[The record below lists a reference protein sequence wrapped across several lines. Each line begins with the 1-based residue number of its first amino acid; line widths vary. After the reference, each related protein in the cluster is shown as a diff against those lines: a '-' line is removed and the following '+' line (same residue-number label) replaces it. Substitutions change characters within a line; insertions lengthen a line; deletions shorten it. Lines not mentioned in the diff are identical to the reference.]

1 MRRRLFSALAAVAMA
16 CATVGAAGAGAGASA
31 SAAGAGTVSG
41 PAARSVAAA
50 EPYEWKNVRIDGG
63 GFVPGIV
70 FNQKEK
76 NLVYART
83 DIGGAYRWEQ
93 ASKSWTPLLDWVGW
107 DKWGY
112 NGVVSLATDPVETN
126 RVYVAAGMYTN
137 SWDPNN
143 GAILRSA
150 DKGATWQATT
160 LPFKLGG
167 NMPGRGMGERLAV
180 DPNRN
185 SVVYFG
191 APEGNGL
198 WRSTD
203 KGVTWAKVASFPN
216 AGNHADNPAD
226 PNGYTSHR
234 PGVVWVTFDP
244 SSATA
249 GNTTQRIYVGVADK
263 ENTVYT
269 SADGGTTWSRVA
281 GQPTGYIAH
290 KGVLDHV
297 NHTLYIA
304 TSDTSGPYDGAKGDV
319 WKLNTTTG
327 AWTQISPVPSSSSEA
342 YYGYSGLTIDR
353 QNPGTIMVAT
363 QISWWPDVIFFRS
376 TDSGATW
383 TRIWDFTSYPN
394 RSFRYTMDVSSSPWL
409 TFGTNPQLPE
419 VTPKLGW
426 MTESLEID
434 PFDGNRMMYGTGA
447 TLYGTEDL
455 KKWDTGGQLTIK
467 PMAKGLEETAVLD
480 LISPPSGPPLV
491 SALGDIGGFRHTNLD
506 AVPPMMFTSPI
517 FTSTTSLDYA
527 ETNPAVMVRAG
538 NFTDADRPNDSH
550 AAFSTD
556 GGANW
561 FQGSEPA
568 GINEGGTI
576 AAAADGS
583 RFVWAPKGVGVH
595 HSVGYGNSWT
605 ASTGLPTGAVVESDR
620 VNPNKFYGFSAGRFY
635 VSVNGGASFTAT
647 AATGLPAEGNVKF
660 KAVPGREGDIWLTG
674 PAGDTGAAAGIWHST
689 DGGASFTKLPG
700 VTNAVNIGFGK
711 AAPGKSYQ
719 ALYTLATVGGV
730 TGVFRSDDT
739 GASWVRINDDQHQYG
754 NAGEALTGDP
764 RVYGRVY
771 LGTNGRGILYA
782 DNDGTVP
789 PDDTVAPTRP
799 GTPVASAV
807 TSSGATLT
815 WAASTDAVGVSGYD
829 VYREAGAT
837 DVKVATASSASY
849 ALSGLSADT
858 AYTFYVI
865 ARDAAGNSS
874 TASAPVTFRTAAGQ
888 GDTVAPTRPGT
899 PVASAVT
906 SSGATLTWA
915 ASTDAVG
922 VSGYDVYREAGATDV
937 KVATA
942 SSASHV
948 LSGLSA
954 DTAYTFYV
962 IARDAAGNSSTASA
976 PVTFTTA
983 AGQGGGC
990 TATYKVANSW
1000 PGGFQGEV
1008 TVKNTGTSAT
1018 TGWTVTWSFPNGQT
1032 ISQLWSG
1039 VHTQTGAAVTVR
1051 NTNWNGALGAGAS
1064 TVFGFGASWT
1074 GTNGVPS
1081 TVTCTVS

>member
-1 MRRRLFSALAAVAMA
+1 MRRRLFSVLAAVAVA
-16 CATVGAAGAGAGASA
+16 CASVGVAAGGGSAQASASGAGAGAGTV
-31 SAAGAGTVSG
+31 AGGAG
-41 PAARSVAAA
+41 PAAAAA
-50 EPYEWKNVRIDGG
+50 EAYEWKNVRIDGG

-70 FNQKEK
+70 FNQTEK
-76 NLVYART
+76 NLIYART

-93 ASKSWTPLLDWVGW
+93 SSKSWTPLLDWVGW

-150 DKGATWQATT
+150 DKGATWQATP

-185 SVVYFG
+185 SVVYLG
-191 APEGNGL
+191 APDGNGL

-203 KGVTWAKVASFPN
+203 KGVTWAKVTSFPN
-216 AGNHADNPAD
+216 PGNYAQD
-226 PNGYTSHR
+226 PSDSSGYLSHR

-244 SSATA
+244 TSATA
-249 GNTTQRIYVGVADK
+249 GNTTQKIYVGVADK
-263 ENTVYT
+263 ENTVY
-269 SADGGTTWSRVA
+269 SSSNGGTTWSRVA

-304 TSDTSGPYDGAKGDV
+304 TSDTGGPYDGAKGDV
-319 WKLNTTTG
+319 WKLDTTTG
-327 AWTQISPVPSSSSEA
+327 AWTRISPVPSTSA
-342 YYGYSGLTIDR
+342 DDYFGYSGLTIDR

-394 RSFRYTMDVSSSPWL
+394 RSFRYTMDISSSPWL
-409 TFGTNPQLPE
+409 TFGTNPQPPE

-426 MTESLEID
+426 MTESMEID

-447 TLYGTEDL
+447 TVYGTEDL
-455 KKWDTGGQLTIK
+455 KQWDTGGRLTIR
-467 PMAKGLEETAVLD
+467 PMVKGLEETAVLD
-480 LISPPSGPPLV
+480 LISPPSGAPLV
-491 SALGDIGGFRHTNLD
+491 SGLGDLGGFRHTDLG
-506 AVPPMMFTSPI
+506 AVPPMLFTSPV

-527 ETNPAVMVRAG
+527 ETNPSVMVRAG

-556 GGANW
+556 GGATW
-561 FQGSEPA
+561 FQGTEPG

-595 HSVGYGNSWT
+595 HSVGYGNTWT

-620 VNPNKFYGFSAGRFY
+620 VNPNRFYGFSGGRFY
-635 VSVNGGASFTAT
+635 ASTNGGASFTAT

-674 PAGDTGAAAGIWHST
+674 PANSAGAASGIWRST
-689 DGGASFTKLPG
+689 NGGASFTKLSG
-700 VTNAVNIGFGK
+700 VTDAVNIGFGK
-711 AAPGKSYQ
+711 SASAGGYQ
-719 ALYTLATVGGV
+719 ALYTVATIGGV

-739 GASWVRINDDQHQYG
+739 GASWVRINDDEHQYG

-782 DNDGTVP
+782 DNGGTVP
-789 PDDTVAPTRP
+789 PPDTVPPTRP
-799 GTPVASAV
+799 GTPAASAI

-815 WAASTDAVGVSGYD
+815 WTASTDAAGVSGYD

-837 DVKVATASSASY
+837 DVKVGSPTSASF
-849 ALSGLSADT
+849 ALTGLTPDT
-858 AYTFYVI
+858 SYTFYVI
-865 ARDAAGNSS
+865 ARDGAGNSS
-874 TASAPVTFRTAAGQ
+874 TASVPVTFRTLTG
-888 GDTVAPTRPGT
+888 
-899 PVASAVT
+899 PV
-906 SSGATLTWA
+906 
-915 ASTDAVG
+915 
-922 VSGYDVYREAGATDV
+922 
-937 KVATA
+937 
-942 SSASHV
+942 
-948 LSGLSA
+948 
-954 DTAYTFYV
+954 
-962 IARDAAGNSSTASA
+962 
-976 PVTFTTA
+976 
-983 AGQGGGC
+983 GGGC
-990 TATYKVANSW
+990 TATYRVANSW
-1000 PGGFQGEV
+1000 PTGFQGEV
-1008 TVKNTGTSAT
+1008 TVRNAGTSAI
-1018 TGWTVTWSFPNGQT
+1018 TGWTVRWSFPNGQT

-1039 VHTQTGAAVTVR
+1039 THTQSGADVTVR
-1051 NTNWNGALGAGAS
+1051 NVNWNGALAAGTS
-1064 TVFGFGASWT
+1064 TVFGFNSSWN
-1074 GTNGVPS
+1074 GTNGVPA
-1081 TVTCTVS
+1081 TVTCTAS

>member
-1 MRRRLFSALAAVAMA
+1 M
-16 CATVGAAGAGAGASA
+16 
-31 SAAGAGTVSG
+31 SG

-674 PAGDTGAAAGIWHST
+674 PRRRHRRRRGHLALHRRRRVVHQAARRPRTRSTSASARPRPARATRRCTRSPPSAASPACSAPTTPARAGSGSTTTSTSTATRARPSPATRASTAAST
-689 DGGASFTKLPG
+689 SAPT
-700 VTNAVNIGFGK
+700 
-711 AAPGKSYQ
+711 AA
-719 ALYTLATVGGV
+719 
-730 TGVFRSDDT
+730 
-739 GASWVRINDDQHQYG
+739 
-754 NAGEALTGDP
+754 
-764 RVYGRVY
+764 
-771 LGTNGRGILYA
+771 GILYA

-849 ALSGLSADT
+849 ALSG
-858 AYTFYVI
+858 
-865 ARDAAGNSS
+865 
-874 TASAPVTFRTAAGQ
+874 
-888 GDTVAPTRPGT
+888 
-899 PVASAVT
+899 
-906 SSGATLTWA
+906 
-915 ASTDAVG
+915 
-922 VSGYDVYREAGATDV
+922 
-937 KVATA
+937 
-942 SSASHV
+942 
-948 LSGLSA
+948 
-954 DTAYTFYV
+954 
-962 IARDAAGNSSTASA
+962 
-976 PVTFTTA
+976 
-983 AGQGGGC
+983 
-990 TATYKVANSW
+990 
-1000 PGGFQGEV
+1000 
-1008 TVKNTGTSAT
+1008 
-1018 TGWTVTWSFPNGQT
+1018 
-1032 ISQLWSG
+1032 
-1039 VHTQTGAAVTVR
+1039 
-1051 NTNWNGALGAGAS
+1051 
-1064 TVFGFGASWT
+1064 
-1074 GTNGVPS
+1074 
-1081 TVTCTVS
+1081 